1 MNEKRSFFDGRLSA
15 VLVAAGSSVG
25 LGNIWRFPYV
35 AGSNGGGAFVLV
47 YLGCLLLLGMPVMM
61 AEFAIGRH
69 TRQNAVGAYRSLDKR
84 WSWLGYNGVVSALL
98 IMGFYFVVAGWVGAW
113 LVRSASGELA
123 ALSDSAACAKSF
135 ASFTSSPWAPLAYTL
150 GFILLNHA
158 VIVLGVK
165 KGIERSARFLMPLL
179 LVMLVVL
186 AIRSLLME
194 GAAEG
199 IEFFLKPDFSKITP
213 RTVLVAMGQV
223 FFSLSVGLGTM
234 VTYASYF
241 NRETDLK
248 RTALHVSLIDTGVA
262 ILAGIVIFPAVFS
275 AGIAPEA
282 GPSLVFITL
291 PDIFNS
297 MGHPALWSSIFFL
310 LLAVAALTS
319 TISLHETATLYLHEE
334 WHLSRSTAAWIT
346 TMCSVLLASLASLS
360 MGTLKGW
367 QIGGLNFFDQLDFLT
382 ANILLPLGGLATCI
396 FAGWVLDRK
405 VLVEQMHSG
414 KPRTAFLSCTLVVL
428 LRWICPVLLVMIFLD
443 NLHLI

>member
-47 YLGCLLLLGMPVMM
+47 YIGCLLLLGMPVMM
-61 AEFAIGRH
+61 AEFTIGRH
-69 TRQNAVGAYRSLDKR
+69 TRRNAVGAYRSLDKR
-84 WSWLGYNGVVSALL
+84 WSWIGYNGVVSALL

-113 LVRSASGELA
+113 LVRSASGQLS
-123 ALSDSAACAKSF
+123 ALSDSAACAESF

-179 LVMLVVL
+179 FVMLVVL

-199 IEFFLKPDFSKITP
+199 IEFFLRPDFSKIMP
-213 RTVLVAMGQV
+213 RTVLMAMGQV
-223 FFSLSVGLGTM
+223 FFSLSVGVGTM

-248 RTALHVSLIDTGVA
+248 RTVLQVSLIDTGVA
-262 ILAGIVIFPAVFS
+262 ILAGLVIFPAVFS

-346 TMCSVLLASLASLS
+346 TMCCVLLASLASLS
-360 MGTLKGW
+360 MGALKGW

-405 VLVEQMHSG
+405 VLAEQMHSG
-414 KPRTAFLSCTLVVL
+414 TPRTAFLSGALVVL